1 MLLVGYPSVPIGVRH
16 IVCSSLHL
24 RVQENEPMVM
34 PSQDLLA
41 AVAASDATPPA
52 EPHARVV

>member
-1 MLLVGYPSVPIGVRH
+1 
-16 IVCSSLHL
+16 
-24 RVQENEPMVM
+24 MVM

-52 EPHARVV
+52 EPHARVVPGPVVPTA